1 MCGAG
6 NVKRLLSETQV
17 SGRKSR
23 PQQDALARKTH
34 RLRAIGG
41 RVDDRQVSR
50 AGTGLARSE
59 HHTDN
64 AVCGGR
70 EVSAAA
76 SVAREA
82 EISRRGDAGN
92 LQRRAVRIGKGYVFG
107 GGGCLDFLLC
117 KHEHKRANGQSYNRG
132 VRRRSSDTCQ
142 HQSGSQRDGRES
154 PGAGGRKLD
163 ARDG

>member
-1 MCGAG
+1 MCGSG
-6 NVKRLLSETQV
+6 NVKRLLPEAQV

-34 RLRAIGG
+34 RLRAICG
-41 RVDDRQVSR
+41 RVDDRQVSG

-64 AVCGGR
+64 ALCGGR
-70 EVSAAA
+70 EVVAAA

-82 EISRRGDAGN
+82 EISRGRDAGN
-92 LQRRAVRIGKGYVFG
+92 LQRRVVRIGQGYVFG
-107 GGGCLDFLLC
+107 GGGCLHFLLW
-117 KHEHKRANGQSYNRG
+117 KHEHKRANGQSYNSG

-154 PGAGGRKLD
+154 SGAGGGKLD
-163 ARDG
+163 VRNR